1 MKINEDYNITT
12 EDVLTSIKNIDEKL
26 SMAKS
31 AWEDSPV
38 NKKQKWIDQI
48 NNLLDDRHGL
58 MVLRDKYCS

>member
-31 AWEDSPV
+31 AWEDAPID
-38 NKKQKWIDQI
+38 KKQKWMDQI
-48 NNLLDDRHGL
+48 NKLLDDRHDL

>member
-26 SMAKS
+26 SMAKN

-38 NKKQKWIDQI
+38 NKKQKWMDQI
-48 NNLLDDRHGL
+48 NKLLDDRHDL

>member
-1 MKINEDYNITT
+1 MKINENYNITT

-38 NKKQKWIDQI
+38 NKKQKWMDQI
-48 NNLLDDRHGL
+48 NKLLDGRHDL

>member
-58 MVLRDKYCS
+58 MVLRDKYCG

>member
-38 NKKQKWIDQI
+38 NKKQKWMDQI